1 METCHSNVHLSIYG
15 MGYVPAFM
23 MGDEMG
29 DTPAFVIKGDT
40 SAFMVRDGMGDM
52 PAFVINGDT
61 PLAMCVS
68 FTCIIRDVQ

>member
-1 METCHSNVHLSIYG
+1 
-15 MGYVPAFM
+15 MGYAPAFM

-29 DTPAFVIKGDT
+29 DTPTFVIKGDT

-52 PAFVINGDT
+52 PAFVINGDM
-61 PLAMCVS
+61 PLAMRVS